1 MARALLSE
9 ADISSSPVV
18 AGMRLGGRSPDART
32 GCCGIHVR
40 DGVKGVGAEGRTAF
54 SPLGTM
60 VDLSQWL
67 YQTTCHS
74 AADKSSIRQST
85 VDGGASIESFS
96 VKSAS
101 AEGCCF
107 PGINKQLLPRRFPC
121 DWPANRRLSVADAD
135 GNLHMPIVNSS
146 NDVARV

>member
-74 AADKSSIRQST
+74 AADKSSIDK
-85 VDGGASIESFS
+85 VPLMVG
-96 VKSAS
+96 
-101 AEGCCF
+101 
-107 PGINKQLLPRRFPC
+107 L
-121 DWPANRRLSVADAD
+121 RLSLSRSKVPVLRAAVSP
-135 GNLHMPIVNSS
+135 G
-146 NDVARV
+146 